1 MLKNYYYKFVVMIL
15 FINLVILTVAA
26 STGLAYSETLGEPGL
41 WFQRSGALVC
51 LITLCFEIKLMGVIS
66 ERKMSD
72 KVNVLRIEMDN
83 LNPDNSSSVY
93 MIGENGARPASFDDG
108 RLLVEHT
115 EKRANL
121 VNWVLLLNA
130 MLGTLVW
137 AYCDLLF

>member
-1 MLKNYYYKFVVMIL
+1 MIL

-108 RLLVEHT
+108 RLLVQHT